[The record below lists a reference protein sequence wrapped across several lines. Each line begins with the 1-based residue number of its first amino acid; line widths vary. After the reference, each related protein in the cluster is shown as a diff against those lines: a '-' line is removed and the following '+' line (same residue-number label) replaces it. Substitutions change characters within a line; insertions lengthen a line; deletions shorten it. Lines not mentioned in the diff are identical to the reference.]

1 MCYRTKNKLIYCDI
15 NGQHSL
21 FKRKK
26 KKAEITE
33 QNPSFTVWIDESK
46 TKWPREVE
54 SSKTGK

>member
-1 MCYRTKNKLIYCDI
+1 MDNTRSLKEKKN
-15 NGQHSL
+15 
-21 FKRKK
+21 
-26 KKAEITE
+26 AEITE